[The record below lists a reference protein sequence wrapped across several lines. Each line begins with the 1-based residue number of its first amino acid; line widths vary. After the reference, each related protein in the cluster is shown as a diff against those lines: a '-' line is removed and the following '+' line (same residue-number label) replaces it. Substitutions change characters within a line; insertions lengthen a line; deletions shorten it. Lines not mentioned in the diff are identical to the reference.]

1 VPRVFGDIAVVTAVS
16 HVEAVVTATQRE
28 IVVDMR
34 VLDVFVRSGGQ
45 WQVLATQ
52 GTRLGS

>member
-1 VPRVFGDIAVVTAVS
+1 VVTGVS
-16 HVEAVVTATQRE
+16 HVEAVVVATQRE

-34 VLDVFVRSGGQ
+34 VLDVFVRRGGQ

-52 GTRLGS
+52 ATRLAPL